1 MRQKFI
7 QVFLVLKNQ
16 LNGVDN
22 LMAIEN
28 SLWYFHA
35 TLKPTNMV
43 LMWALCGLRPLQHH
57 CDVLKHK
64 NTATPYLT
72 LSNGFFLQ
80 ILTFL
85 IKILQF
91 ISTSSNPWKDLFHS
105 RKLHLKEEFFFLFK
119 QQIAHLLVI
128 AYQRDVCLTN
138 KATTLDAIN
147 LPLCTCD
154 IPQSAHKSLK
164 PVQSFPPKSSALWAT
179 QPPQPSV

>member
-1 MRQKFI
+1 MDQHLLFGGDTKLRQKFI

-64 NTATPYLT
+64 NMATPYLT
-72 LSNGFFLQ
+72 LSNGF
-80 ILTFL
+80 
-85 IKILQF
+85 
-91 ISTSSNPWKDLFHS
+91 N
-105 RKLHLKEEFFFLFK
+105 
-119 QQIAHLLVI
+119 A
-128 AYQRDVCLTN
+128 
-138 KATTLDAIN
+138 KATFYKFKH
-147 LPLCTCD
+147 
-154 IPQSAHKSLK
+154 S
-164 PVQSFPPKSSALWAT
+164 
-179 QPPQPSV
+179 

>member
-7 QVFLVLKNQ
+7 QVFLALKNQ

-64 NTATPYLT
+64 NMATPYLT

-91 ISTSSNPWKDLFHS
+91 ISTSSNPWKDLVSFKETPS
-105 RKLHLKEEFFFLFK
+105 QGGNFFFFSNNKLH
-119 QQIAHLLVI
+119 I
-128 AYQRDVCLTN
+128 CL
-138 KATTLDAIN
+138 
-147 LPLCTCD
+147 
-154 IPQSAHKSLK
+154 
-164 PVQSFPPKSSALWAT
+164 
-179 QPPQPSV
+179 

>member
-7 QVFLVLKNQ
+7 QVFLALKNQ

-28 SLWYFHA
+28 SLWYFHS

-64 NTATPYLT
+64 NMATPYLT

-91 ISTSSNPWKDLFHS
+91 ISTSSNPWKDLFS
-105 RKLHLKEEFFFLFK
+105 FKETPSQGGNFFFFSNNKLH
-119 QQIAHLLVI
+119 I
-128 AYQRDVCLTN
+128 CL
-138 KATTLDAIN
+138 
-147 LPLCTCD
+147 
-154 IPQSAHKSLK
+154 
-164 PVQSFPPKSSALWAT
+164 
-179 QPPQPSV
+179 

>member
-64 NTATPYLT
+64 NMATPYLT
-72 LSNGFFLQ
+72 LSNGFNAKA
-80 ILTFL
+80 ILSTNFNIPNKNFTVHFHIFKSL
-85 IKILQF
+85 ERF
-91 ISTSSNPWKDLFHS
+91 IFIQGNSISRRKFFFFSNN
-105 RKLHLKEEFFFLFK
+105 KLH
-119 QQIAHLLVI
+119 I
-128 AYQRDVCLTN
+128 CL
-138 KATTLDAIN
+138 
-147 LPLCTCD
+147 
-154 IPQSAHKSLK
+154 
-164 PVQSFPPKSSALWAT
+164 
-179 QPPQPSV
+179 

>member
-64 NTATPYLT
+64 NMATPYLT

-91 ISTSSNPWKDLFHS
+91 ISTSSNPWKDLFS
-105 RKLHLKEEFFFLFK
+105 FKETPSQGGNFFFFSNNKLH
-119 QQIAHLLVI
+119 I
-128 AYQRDVCLTN
+128 CL
-138 KATTLDAIN
+138 
-147 LPLCTCD
+147 
-154 IPQSAHKSLK
+154 
-164 PVQSFPPKSSALWAT
+164 
-179 QPPQPSV
+179 

>member
-64 NTATPYLT
+64 NMATPYLT

-91 ISTSSNPWKDLFHS
+91 ISTSSNPWKDLFS
-105 RKLHLKEEFFFLFK
+105 FKETPSQGGNFFSF
-119 QQIAHLLVI
+119 QITNCTSACNCISKGCLL
-128 AYQRDVCLTN
+128 N
-138 KATTLDAIN
+138 
-147 LPLCTCD
+147 
-154 IPQSAHKSLK
+154 
-164 PVQSFPPKSSALWAT
+164 
-179 QPPQPSV
+179 

>member
-1 MRQKFI
+1 MDQPLWFGGDTKLQQKFI

-64 NTATPYLT
+64 NMATPYLT

-91 ISTSSNPWKDLFHS
+91 ISIHIF
-105 RKLHLKEEFFFLFK
+105 
-119 QQIAHLLVI
+119 
-128 AYQRDVCLTN
+128 
-138 KATTLDAIN
+138 
-147 LPLCTCD
+147 
-154 IPQSAHKSLK
+154 KSLERFI
-164 PVQSFPPKSSALWAT
+164 SFKETPSQGGNFFSFQITNCTSACNCISKGCLLN
-179 QPPQPSV
+179 

>member
-7 QVFLVLKNQ
+7 QVFLALKNQ

-64 NTATPYLT
+64 NMATPYLT

-91 ISTSSNPWKDLFHS
+91 ISTSSNPWKDLFS
-105 RKLHLKEEFFFLFK
+105 FKETPSQGGNFFFFSNNKLH
-119 QQIAHLLVI
+119 I
-128 AYQRDVCLTN
+128 CL
-138 KATTLDAIN
+138 
-147 LPLCTCD
+147 
-154 IPQSAHKSLK
+154 
-164 PVQSFPPKSSALWAT
+164 
-179 QPPQPSV
+179 